1 MIPDGK
7 SAPAEAS
14 DIVFVDGSWA
24 ILIAEDNP
32 GCRARLEVALAG
44 YSYPIE
50 VRIVSRGEDLLR
62 ELATNAYDLAFVDIA
77 LGTSSGL
84 DAVRAAR
91 EQGMGTFVVV
101 VSGSRTALDR
111 SEARALGAYDF
122 IGKPVA
128 TLDVHRA
135 LDAFQKVRARSSAL
149 LIDDSGTARRL
160 MRRIFDRSIFRV
172 DVAEAADG
180 VEGIE
185 LFARAPTDFVFIDL
199 HMGGLDGLATARVIR
214 AISPDTKIVIISA
227 DVSRIVDDRRFSSLK
242 KPFDARQLDAMLHDL
257 NGLPHPALL

>member
-1 MIPDGK
+1 MTPDEQ
-7 SAPAEAS
+7 AVPAEAS
-14 DIVFVDGSWA
+14 DIVFVDGSWS

-32 GCRARLEVALAG
+32 GCRARLEAALAD
-44 YSYPIE
+44 YSYPTE
-50 VRIVSRGEDLLR
+50 VRIVARGEDLLR

-122 IGKPVA
+122 IGKPVS

-135 LDAFQKVRARSSAL
+135 LDAFQKVRARSTAL

-160 MRRIFDRSIFRV
+160 MKRIFDRSIFRV
-172 DVAEAADG
+172 DVVEAADG

-199 HMGGLDGLATARVIR
+199 HMGGLDGLATARIIR
-214 AISPDTKIVIISA
+214 AVNPDTKIVIVSA
-227 DVSRIVDDRRFSSLK
+227 ALSGLAEDSRFATLK
-242 KPFDARQLDAMLHDL
+242 KPFYARQLDAMLHDL
-257 NGLPHPALL
+257 KGLPHPALM